1 LTKQLNLGRLP
12 ALVLCLLLAPFHPLF
27 AQKSPQAYGQV
38 DKADLLLSNCSFD
51 PNAAAMVLFDVGM
64 ANCYVDPNSYS
75 YDNLVTSD
83 FEHHVR
89 IKILSDKGLD
99 KANVKIRYYA
109 GNNIEDVKN
118 MSAQTFNLDAAG
130 NIVITKLGS
139 DQVFRNKINNR
150 YAEVVFVFPNVKVGS
165 VIEYKYKKTAKSLHA
180 LDKWYFQEDIPVKY
194 SSYVIDY
201 PNLLD
206 ISVINKRTTDL
217 VTKVKAGDLRT
228 VKTYTLE
235 NIKALREEPY
245 MTCKDDYLF
254 QVDPLVLAVLTPGER
269 KSMLKTWKEVITML
283 LEDEDFGL
291 QLKRNIPR
299 TSDLE
304 LLLSGLGD
312 PYKKMNI
319 IYDYVKQ
326 NMQWDQKDGL
336 WALNGV
342 RAAWKDKK
350 GNAGEIN
357 LILVNL
363 LRDAGLDA
371 YPILVSTRGNGRVQT
386 SVADIEQFNKVLAYV
401 TIGDQHY
408 VLDGTSSNTPV
419 NMIPYDVLYTEGL
432 VIGKIDKADWG
443 WKFLWNEAQQFNDD
457 ILLYAD
463 IDEAGNI
470 NGEATIT
477 SKDYA
482 RLEKMNHLQK
492 GKRAYQS
499 RLESDNSGYTVD
511 SLSTENEKTDSLPLV
526 QHFKYQGKASTSGAY
541 HYFSINQFSG
551 MEKNPF
557 VDDER
562 FSDIF
567 FGSNQRYR
575 ISAIINIPEGYV
587 FDELP
592 KNVRMITQDTS
603 ISFTRQ
609 ARANENTL
617 TATINISFARPFY
630 APENYPEFY
639 EFYKKLFTFLKE
651 QFVFR
656 KK

>member
-1 LTKQLNLGRLP
+1 LTRKLNLVKLS
-12 ALVLCLLLAPFHPLF
+12 AITLCLLLATSHQLF
-27 AQKSPQAYGQV
+27 AQKSPQPYGTV
-38 DKADLLLSNCSFD
+38 DKADLLLNNCSFD
-51 PNAAAMVLFDVGM
+51 PNAGAMVLFDVGM

-75 YDNLVTSD
+75 YDNFVTSD

-89 IKILSDKGLD
+89 IKILSDKGLN
-99 KANVKIRYYA
+99 KANVKIPYYA
-109 GNNIEDVKN
+109 GNNIEDIKN

-150 YAEVVFVFPNVKVGS
+150 YSEVVFVFPNVKVGS
-165 VIEYKYKKTAKSLHA
+165 VIEYKYKKVAKSLHA

-201 PNLLD
+201 PNILD
-206 ISVINKRTTDL
+206 ISVINKRTTGL
-217 VTKVKAGDLRT
+217 VTKEKASDLRT
-228 VKTYTLE
+228 IKMYTLE
-235 NIKALREEPY
+235 NIKALRDEPF

-254 QVDPLVLAVLTPGER
+254 QVDPVVLAVVTPGECR
-269 KSMLKTWKEVITML
+269 SMLKTWKQVITML
-283 LEDEDFGL
+283 MEDEDFGL
-291 QLKRNIPR
+291 QLKKNIPR

-304 LLLSGLGD
+304 LLLSGPGD

-363 LRDAGLDA
+363 LKDAGLEA
-371 YPILVSTRGNGRVQT
+371 YPMLVSTRDNGRVQT
-386 SVADIEQFNKVLAYV
+386 SVASIEQFNKVMAYV
-401 TIGDQHY
+401 TIGDRHY

-419 NMIPYDVLYTEGL
+419 NMIPYGVSYTEGL
-432 VIGKIDKADWG
+432 VIGNIDKADWG
-443 WKFLWNEAQQFNDD
+443 WKYLWNEEQQFNDD

-477 SKDYA
+477 SKEYA
-482 RLEKMNHLQK
+482 RLTKMSHLQK
-492 GKRAYQS
+492 GKRAYQQ

-511 SLSTENEKTDSLPLV
+511 SLVMENEKTDSLPLV
-526 QHFKYQGKASTSGAY
+526 QHFKYQGKTNTSGAY
-541 HYFSINQFSG
+541 NYFSINQFSG
-551 MEKNPF
+551 IEKNPF
-557 VDDER
+557 VEDER

-567 FGSNQRYR
+567 LWIQPAIPHFGPYQHPRR
-575 ISAIINIPEGYV
+575 LCV
-587 FDELP
+587 
-592 KNVRMITQDTS
+592 
-603 ISFTRQ
+603 
-609 ARANENTL
+609 
-617 TATINISFARPFY
+617 
-630 APENYPEFY
+630 
-639 EFYKKLFTFLKE
+639 
-651 QFVFR
+651 
-656 KK
+656 